1 MKRIIVAAL
10 AALALVLAVAA
21 CGNNTSKGQRLE
33 NQQQNEDQ
41 TALEY
46 AQPIPHY
53 NYSQIRQNLIELETA
68 QADGVQTTSFFF
80 NLGVR
85 DPIQTCPSIGA
96 PIPTT
101 DQLSN
106 ASKVVNDPFTG
117 GSGSGAVVQ
126 QMDPN
131 GVYSGGS
138 SGTYVMCV
146 GANGKP
152 YADYWEG
159 YVQTIFG
166 PAEWNSS
173 THSAQLI
180 GPPSFKF
187 TK

>member
-10 AALALVLAVAA
+10 AALALVVAVAA
-21 CGNNTSKGQRLE
+21 CGGSSSKGQQLE
-33 NQQQNEDQ
+33 SQQQNQDQ
-41 TALEY
+41 TALEL

-68 QADGVQTTSFFF
+68 QANGVQTTSFLF
-80 NLGVR
+80 NLGDR
-85 DPIQTCPSIGA
+85 DPIQVCPSIGA

-106 ASKVVNDPFTG
+106 ADKVVNDPYTG
-117 GSGSGAVVQ
+117 GNGGGAVIA

-131 GVYSGGS
+131 GVYSGTS
-138 SGTYVMCV
+138 TGTYVMCV

-159 YVQTIFG
+159 YVQTVFG
-166 PAEWNSS
+166 PAQWNYT
-173 THSAQLI
+173 THTVQLV

-187 TK
+187 SK